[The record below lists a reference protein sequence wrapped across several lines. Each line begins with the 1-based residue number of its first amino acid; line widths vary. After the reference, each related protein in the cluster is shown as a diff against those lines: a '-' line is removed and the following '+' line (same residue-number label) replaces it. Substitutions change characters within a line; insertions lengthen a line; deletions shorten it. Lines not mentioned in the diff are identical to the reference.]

1 MKPTTVAALRGLLL
15 ALGAIAIPAVISL
28 VQQDPNLLA
37 HTWWIAPGL
46 IGLRTAEGA
55 VDRARGQA
63 DQKAGGSGPA
73 DPTAYIADID
83 KILTRGDVQQMI
95 KDKLGEKVT
104 DAITVAADQAVPAPV
119 LAEGGEPVN
128 PPG

>member
-15 ALGAIAIPAVISL
+15 ALGAIAIPAVIAV

-37 HTWWIAPGL
+37 HVWWLPPVIL
-46 IGLRTAEGA
+46 GLRAVEGV

-63 DQKAGGSGPA
+63 DQKPGGSGPA
-73 DPTAYIADID
+73 DPTAYIDAVSQV
-83 KILTRGDVQQMI
+83 LTRGDVQQM
-95 KDKLGEKVT
+95 
-104 DAITVAADQAVPAPV
+104 VAAGVKAAVDTLGVAPDLAVPAPV
-119 LAEGGEPVN
+119 LAEGGEPVI